1 MKKLVLCAILLAA
14 TAVTAVAQEKA
25 TFGVRAGMNISNLSI
40 QIDGES
46 VDLDSR
52 IGYNLGFSYQ
62 LPVVSKLFLETG
74 LNLSTRGAK
83 VGSDNP
89 LFEGD
94 GQETVK
100 FNMLYVQLPVA
111 ISWHFDLN
119 KVSLQ
124 PFVGVY
130 YGLGVSGK
138 MKQGDQ
144 KMDLFKETTIDEDV
158 EPQMFKRSDFGVR
171 FGVGAAF
178 CRKYYVS
185 VGYDL
190 GMCNLVKDKE
200 MASEGKFKNGNLFI
214 SVGYNF

>member
-25 TFGVRAGMNISNLSI
+25 TFGVRAGMNISNLSVKL
-40 QIDGES
+40 DGES
-46 VDLDSR
+46 VTSDSR

-83 VGSDNP
+83 VNGGFTGETEDSD
-89 LFEGD
+89 L
-94 GQETVK
+94 K
-100 FNMLYVQLPVA
+100 INMLYVQLPVA

-138 MKQGDQ
+138 MKAGDQ
-144 KMDLFKETTIDEDV
+144 KMDLFKEIKIEEDV
-158 EPQMFKRSDFGVR
+158 EPQMLKRSDFGVR

-178 CRKYYVS
+178 CQKYYVS

-190 GMCNLVKDKE
+190 GMSNLLKDKE
-200 MASEGKFKNGNLFI
+200 LASEAKFKNGNLFI